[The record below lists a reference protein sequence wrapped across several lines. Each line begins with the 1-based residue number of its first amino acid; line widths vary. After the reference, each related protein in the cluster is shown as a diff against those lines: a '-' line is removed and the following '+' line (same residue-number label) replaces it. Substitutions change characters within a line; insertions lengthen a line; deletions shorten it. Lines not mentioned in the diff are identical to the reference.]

1 MSRRSSFGYSS
12 YGSRSYRS
20 GGYNS
25 RRNRKNKRRKIII
38 ITIVLIILAAAAA
51 FCLYYFV
58 FGGNKQN
65 EEKKDN
71 TTSQVSEQ
79 TKQSSQEP
87 VSKEASQEPSKEE
100 SSKQESSEEPEL
112 EGTFD
117 GNVFIYDKQGYE
129 MFYGSEDSAKKY
141 ASVVS
146 SIKKSLGKNVN
157 VYSLVAPTHAAYGLP
172 QKYLNNMSDEKE
184 NIDTIYSSLSNDIK
198 TVDAYSSELEHKSE
212 YTYFKTDSNWTGLG
226 AYYAYQS
233 FCKTAGLNAVDI
245 STLSKGSIQ
254 NFTGSLYNAT
264 KTDENP
270 KGNKELLANKDVVV
284 YYNMKNVES
293 CKLLENGKKT
303 EEEVPLIASFAEGS
317 NAYSA
322 FIWGDNP
329 YMKIKTG
336 LKTGKKL
343 CLIKDS
349 YGCAFA
355 PFLTANYDEIF
366 VVDPRYY
373 EGNVIDYIK
382 KNKFTDVL
390 IINSVMSAN
399 TEIRLKEI
407 KSIIE

>member
-25 RRNRKNKRRKIII
+25 RRNRNNKRRKIII
-38 ITIVLIILAAAAA
+38 ITVILLILAAAAA
-51 FCLYYFV
+51 FCLWYFV

-65 EEKKDN
+65 EEKKEN

-79 TKQSSQEP
+79 VKQE
-87 VSKEASQEPSKEE
+87 SKQPSEQPSEVSKEE
-100 SSKQESSEEPEL
+100 SSKEESSAEPEL
-112 EGTFD
+112 EGSFD
-117 GNVFIYDKQGYE
+117 GNVFVYDRQGYE

-141 ASVVS
+141 AAVVS
-146 SIKKSLGKNVN
+146 SIKKSLGKSVN
-157 VYSLVAPTHAAYGLP
+157 VYSIVAPTHAAFGLP

-184 NIDTIYSSLSNDIK
+184 NIDTIYSSYTEDIK
-198 TVDAYSSELEHKSE
+198 TVDAYSAELEHKGE

-226 AYYAYQS
+226 AYYAYQA
-233 FCKTAGLNAVDI
+233 FCKTAGLKAVDI
-245 STLSKGSIQ
+245 DSLSKGSIK
-254 NFTGSLYNAT
+254 NFAGSLYNAT

-270 KGNKELLANKDVVV
+270 KGNKDLLSNKDVVI

-303 EEEVPLIASFAEGS
+303 EAEVPLIATFAEGS

-336 LKTGKKL
+336 NKTGKKL

-349 YGCAFA
+349 FGCAIA

-382 KNKFTDVL
+382 KNKYTDVL
-390 IINSVMSAN
+390 VMNSIMSAN

-407 KSIIE
+407 RSVIE